1 MNLTPYVASLRVYEP
16 LESFDP
22 ASQAR
27 WNSFLSNAESTRQ
40 ESENAIK
47 NLIFFERIKF
57 PEEGVHTIDRD
68 GKRYVSPW
76 SVRNRTLVAMHNF
89 KESIPSSIFHFFI
102 PAELEN
108 LVYSETTLD
117 AKIPHI
123 ITERWMIPPRWFA
136 LFRSNERLISRQ
148 GNEVVCV
155 FRTEITKAKERCMET
170 HKIVR
175 NAFGDGSVEAEI
187 GELLNWLN
195 IFDENS
201 LVELDYGGLAQFVEK
216 TLELK
221 GGKGLEGDTSVEDVQ
236 KSILGLSKGDGVFAG
251 EAYGRLVGRW
261 REIASIEQ
269 HQ

>member
-1 MNLTPYVASLRVYEP
+1 VNLTPYVASLRVYEP

-27 WNSFLSNAESTRQ
+27 WNAFLSNAESTKR

-57 PEEGVHTIDRD
+57 SEEGVHTIDRD

-76 SVRNRTLVAMHNF
+76 SVKNRTLVAMHNF

-108 LVYSETTLD
+108 FVYSETTLD
-117 AKIPHI
+117 TKIPYI

-148 GNEVVCV
+148 GNELVCV
-155 FRTEITKAKERCMET
+155 FRTEITKAKVRCMET

-195 IFDENS
+195 VFDENS
-201 LVELDYGGLAQFVEK
+201 LVELDYGGLALFVEK
-216 TLELK
+216 TLELQ
-221 GGKGLEGDTSVEDVQ
+221 GGEGLEGDTSVEDVQ
-236 KSILGLSKGDGVFAG
+236 KSILGLSKGDGVLAG
-251 EAYGRLVGRW
+251 QAYGRFVSRW